1 MCGGC
6 PRPPTFAK
14 LQAASAAELQ
24 AVCGPVCTFAG
35 CLWRWRSRAWCSTA
49 RTRCRSASSCCRPP
63 GSLHGGCLPLWA
75 AWFADTVGWQ
85 LGLELVA
92 PVLLSSSCTCE
103 PLVQCNAAVQTE
115 ARLLSSR
122 AGFPAGGAK
131 LLASCVPML
140 RRYPRLGRSLFL
152 QHVLN
157 CRRLT
162 SSCASL
168 VLYLCL
174 LQAPSLQPH
183 PFTAH
188 AESMVLGLV
197 LYLCLLQVPP
207 LRQRFPGTGPA
218 RIAGTARAGL
228 CACG

>member
-1 MCGGC
+1 MAAAPGRLPLLSCRLLLLLNC
-6 PRPPTFAK
+6 KLCVALCVL
-14 LQAASAAELQ
+14 LQAACGGGGAGRGAVQLAQGADRQVPAA
-24 AVCGPVCTFAG
+24 GRPGVCTVGACPSG
-35 CLWRWRSRAWCSTA
+35 LLGLRILLV
-49 RTRCRSASSCCRPP
+49 
-63 GSLHGGCLPLWA
+63 GSLVRNLWH
-75 AWFADTVGWQ
+75 
-85 LGLELVA
+85 LCSCPPHA
-92 PVLLSSSCTCE
+92 PE
-103 PLVQCNAAVQTE
+103 PLVQCNAAVKTK

-122 AGFPAGGAK
+122 AGIPAGGAK

-140 RRYPRLGRSLFL
+140 RRYPRLGRSLFF

-183 PFTAH
+183 SFTSH

-218 RIAGTARAGL
+218 RIAGAARAGL